1 MGTRAEL
8 KRLLDEVQRDIAGAG
23 FGVTPEV
30 AKVRRVGED
39 GECRAPGLYYECG
52 GRLQVVVHEGDAP
65 DPADLARYFPGGRVP
80 LLIGGEAD
88 IAALL

>member
-1 MGTRAEL
+1 MKSRRDI
-8 KRLLDEVQRDIAGAG
+8 KRELDELNQEIARAG
-23 FGVTPEV
+23 IGGVPEV
-30 AKVRRVGED
+30 AKVRRVGEG
-39 GECRAPGLYYECG
+39 GECRPVGLHFECG
-52 GRLQVVVHEGDAP
+52 GRLAVVVHEGDAP